1 MASSQAIQ
9 ERGRGAATP
18 SDIPARGWKDILL
31 RVWKNI
37 GEDRVM
43 LVAAGV
49 SYCLLAIFP
58 AIAALVALYGFFT
71 DPASISSQVD
81 KLSGVMPG
89 GALDVIRSGRI
100 SKGEQ
105 TRRRLHYWIFGFAL
119 ERERRHQVNL

>member
-9 ERGRGAATP
+9 ERGRGRHAATP

-81 KLSGVMPG
+81 KLSGYP
-89 GALDVIRSGRI
+89 SGEGR
-100 SKGEQ
+100 GM
-105 TRRRLHYWIFGFAL
+105 G
-119 ERERRHQVNL
+119 